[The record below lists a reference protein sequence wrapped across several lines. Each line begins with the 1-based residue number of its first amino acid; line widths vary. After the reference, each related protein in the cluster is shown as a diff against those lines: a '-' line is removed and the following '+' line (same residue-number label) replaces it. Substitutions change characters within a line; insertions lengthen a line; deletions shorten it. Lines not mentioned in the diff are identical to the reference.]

1 MNTAPYFHLVL
12 KPDIGVVSTIR
23 RFTNDLYQRV
33 LDRGLAA
40 RLALATHEVLENA
53 ISYSNGRE
61 TELRIDIEGDEVNL
75 RTWNHADPER
85 IEAIKDGI
93 DHLMA
98 APDPDAY
105 YQERITVSYQR
116 TDGGSGLGLARIRNE
131 ADMSLSYE
139 IDRDRVCIRATT
151 KLVGGLRA

>member
-12 KPDIGVVSTIR
+12 QPDLGVVSTIR
-23 RFTNDLYQRV
+23 RFTNELYQRI

-61 TELRIDIEGDEVNL
+61 TELRIDIEGDEVHL
-75 RTWNHADPER
+75 RTWNHADPDR
-85 IEAIKDGI
+85 MQAIRDGI
-93 DHLMA
+93 DRLMA
-98 APDPDAY
+98 ADDPDAY
-105 YQERITVSYQR
+105 YQERINVSYQR

-131 ADMSLSYE
+131 ADMALSYE

-151 KLVGGLRA
+151 KIGGGPRA